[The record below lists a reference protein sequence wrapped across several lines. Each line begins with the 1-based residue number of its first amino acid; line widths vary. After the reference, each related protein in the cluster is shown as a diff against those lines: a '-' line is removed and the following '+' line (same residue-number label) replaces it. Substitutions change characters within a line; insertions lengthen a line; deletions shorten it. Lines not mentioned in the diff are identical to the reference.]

1 MAANGRFGGH
11 IVSGH
16 IDGTGTIAA
25 MQPEG
30 NATIVT
36 VSCAPSLLRYMVEKG
51 SVAIDGISL
60 TLMAVTASSFQVSL
74 IPHTGMQTTLL
85 QRHPGALVNLE
96 CDILGKYV
104 EKLMRPATAD
114 SSDSD
119 LLALLS

>member
-1 MAANGRFGGH
+1 
-11 IVSGH
+11 
-16 IDGTGTIAA
+16 
-25 MQPEG
+25 MQL
-30 NATIVT
+30 
-36 VSCAPSLLRYMVEKG
+36 SPSSRLEDNCHFNSRTHVEC
-51 SVAIDGISL
+51 DGISL

-104 EKLMRPATAD
+104 EKLMRPAAAD